1 MHDLCICTKS
11 YTQHD
16 LALGLMLTVLKF
28 IIIVAH
34 NLCLEVKFDRIIEY
48 DMGIG
53 DIYHVSMDSC
63 YPFCICYS

>member
-11 YTQHD
+11 YPQHD

-28 IIIVAH
+28 IITVAH

-48 DMGIG
+48 GMDIG
-53 DIYHVSMDSC
+53 DTYHVSMDSC
-63 YPFCICYS
+63 YPFGICHS